1 MKTVTLS
8 ATFDGQ
14 QIHLE
19 EDYPLPKNA
28 RLLITVLP
36 PSVAESEDEFRQGWY
51 GLAAESLAG
60 AYGPEE
66 PEYTLDMLK
75 EARPPARSF
84 QAIPPTLAPQKQG

>member
-14 QIHLE
+14 HIRLE
-19 EDYPLPKNA
+19 EDYPLAKDA
-28 RLLITVLP
+28 RLLVTVLP
-36 PSVAESEDEFRQGWY
+36 PAAAESEQEFRRSWY

-66 PEYTLDMLK
+66 PEYTLDIHLQK
-75 EARPPARSF
+75 PPDA
-84 QAIPPTLAPQKQG
+84 